1 MFFIFLIIL
10 YNIINRRRLGKVM
23 QMKRKYHEVLQE
35 RDAVRVKELRRQ
47 LVATRTDQGQQQSQD
62 GQQQEK
68 VTGEDDEQ
76 GSENE

>member
-1 MFFIFLIIL
+1 MIGSRTLI
-10 YNIINRRRLGKVM
+10 M